1 MEPLIECLNDKILV
15 LNNSMESYLQ
25 RYVSENRLPIFLNL
39 SDPEKVLEAYRE
51 YIQAGADIILTNTS
65 GAIRPIL
72 KKYGA
77 SRDLEAINI
86 KGVEIARQASENHV
100 YIGGKIESAG
110 INIEPFGSM
119 EFDEAVE
126 IYNEQIR
133 ALLKA
138 GIDLLFIDSM
148 TDIQDLRAAVIA
160 ANSLRSNI
168 PLIVHATFDENGFMD
183 SGTDIET
190 FAAIME
196 GLNVDVIGVNCSN
209 SLNSVIKDLSK
220 YSNLPISVELSSDN
234 LPEIFEHIDSLVEA
248 GVNIV
253 GGGCGIMPE
262 HIRIVAD
269 SVKGKKVNRRKND
282 IPFRITSRTTTVR
295 ICAGLPFVKIGE
307 RINPTGRK
315 SLAGSIS
322 EGRTDL
328 IVKEAISQYEHGAD
342 ALDVNIG
349 VPMTDEIQMMQEAV
363 KMIQDSVPIPLVLDS
378 ASPSVIEAGLKRYA
392 GKALVNSVNGKEKQI
407 RDLLPIVKKYGASVI
422 ALTIADTIPETAED
436 RLEIAK
442 VIVSACE
449 DYGIKRENIIVDA
462 AALAVAT
469 SSDSGQQILNAVRL
483 IKQELGLP
491 VSLGVSNVSFG
502 LPSRALIHN
511 TFLVQAIAMGLDAA
525 ILNPLD
531 KQVHE
536 IIAAASLFAG
546 RDKYCMNFIKMIRSK
561 KA

>member
-1 MEPLIECLNDKILV
+1 MEHLIKCLNKKILV
-15 LNNSMESYLQ
+15 LNNSMENYLQ
-25 RYVSENRLPIFLNL
+25 KYVSDDRPAIFLNL
-39 SDPEKVLEAYRE
+39 FRPEKVLDAYRE
-51 YIQAGADIILTNTS
+51 YIKAGADIILTNTS

-72 KKYGA
+72 KKYRA
-77 SRDLEAINI
+77 SRDLNAINI
-86 KGVEIARQASENHV
+86 KSVEIARQALGNHV
-100 YIGGKIESAG
+100 YIGGNIGSAG
-110 INIEPFGSM
+110 INIEPFGNV
-119 EFDEAVE
+119 EFDDAVE

-138 GIDLLFIDSM
+138 GVDLLFIRSM
-148 TDIQDLRAAVIA
+148 KCIQNLRAAVIA
-160 ANSLRSNI
+160 ANSLRNDI
-168 PLIVHATFDENGFMD
+168 PLIAHATFDENGLMD
-183 SGTDIET
+183 SGTNIET

-196 GLNVDVIGVNCSN
+196 GLNVDVIGVNYSN
-209 SLNSVIKDLSK
+209 NLNSVIKNLSK
-220 YSNLPISVELSSDN
+220 NSNLPISIELSSDN
-234 LPEIFEHIDSLVEA
+234 LSEALEHIDSLVEA

-253 GGGCGIMPE
+253 SCGSGIKPDDICM
-262 HIRIVAD
+262 IAD
-269 SVKGKKVNRRKND
+269 SVKGKKVNCRKNE
-282 IPFRITSRTTTVR
+282 IPFRITSRTSTVK
-295 ICAGLPFVKIGE
+295 IGNSLPFVKIGE

-328 IVKEAISQYEHGAD
+328 IVKEAISQYKHGAD

-349 VPMTDEIQMMQEAV
+349 VPMTDEVQMMQEAV
-363 KMIQDSVPIPLVLDS
+363 KIIQDSVPIPLVLDS

-407 RDLLPIVKKYGASVI
+407 RDLLPIVKKYGASLI

-436 RLEIAK
+436 RLKIATL
-442 VIVSACE
+442 IVSACE
-449 DYGIKRENIIVDA
+449 NYGIKRENIIVDT